1 LPEPPLPLL
10 DADAVDASGEA
21 YQELKTPNASLGIL
35 NSAITLVLAGM
46 GDRRRAIERPWLPLA
61 LAAKVGLDAASGLF
75 LTIEQA
81 SKHGRFCS
89 WCLTAAVTSLAMV
102 PQVLPEARM
111 ALRAGGATVRDALG
125 AGIDREGW
133 A

>member
-21 YQELKTPNASLGIL
+21 YQELKTPDASLGIF

-46 GDRRRAIERPWLPLA
+46 GDRQRAIERPWLPLV

-75 LTIEQA
+75 LTIEQG
-81 SKHGRFCS
+81 SKHRRFCS
-89 WCLTAAVTSLAMV
+89 WCLTAAVTSLAMI
-102 PQVLPEARM
+102 PQVLPGR
-111 ALRAGGATVRDALG
+111 L
-125 AGIDREGW
+125 
-133 A
+133 